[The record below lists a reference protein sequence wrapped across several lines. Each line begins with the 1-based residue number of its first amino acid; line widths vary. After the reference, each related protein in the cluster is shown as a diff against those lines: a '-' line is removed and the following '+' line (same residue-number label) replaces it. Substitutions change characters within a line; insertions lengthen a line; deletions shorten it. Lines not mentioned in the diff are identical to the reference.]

1 MYSKFKNLSVKFG
14 DKSSTILNI
23 FDDRVKD
30 SGSKTLLQQL
40 KESNNLCDSKFCSQ
54 LQYRFCN

>member
-14 DKSSTILNI
+14 DKSSTLLNI
-23 FDDRVKD
+23 FDDRIKD

-40 KESNNLCDSKFCSQ
+40 KESNNLCDSKF
-54 LQYRFCN
+54 